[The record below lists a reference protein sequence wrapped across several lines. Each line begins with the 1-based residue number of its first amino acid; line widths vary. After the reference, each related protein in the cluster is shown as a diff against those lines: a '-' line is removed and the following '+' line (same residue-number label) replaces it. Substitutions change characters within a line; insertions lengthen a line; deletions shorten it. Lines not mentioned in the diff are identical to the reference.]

1 VTPSQDNPPGINIG
15 TSGWHYS
22 HWSGSF
28 YPASL
33 SSEEYLD
40 YYCQQFKTVEINNTF
55 YQFPEK
61 DTLENWRQIVPS
73 GFVFSVKASR
83 YLTHMKKLTDP
94 EEPLET
100 FLERVSVLADR
111 LGPILF
117 QLPPHWRPNLERLEQ
132 FLALLPQEH
141 QYAFEFRD
149 ERWLTQAMYDL
160 LRRYQAAL
168 CIYHLEGY
176 LSPRE
181 VTSDMVY
188 IRLHGPGE
196 AYQGSYNTQDLAG
209 WAVAIST
216 WHRQGKQIYCYFDND
231 AEAAAPANATQLSEM
246 LVGKS

>member
-1 VTPSQDNPPGINIG
+1 MTPSQDNPPGINIG

-28 YPASL
+28 YSASL